1 MSTPITDFVV
11 GEKYTNDQIRFA
23 LDLEN
28 LGGIRPA
35 VDGSKN
41 LRHLAIITASQVYE
55 KNIAENPY
63 NDRVENGILT
73 YTAQGRRGDQEITG
87 RNRRIL
93 EQYSSPCPFYRFS
106 NEGRQVYT
114 FLGLLEL
121 LRHYQEQQIDSK
133 NELRLVWVFEF
144 RIHSEISVVPIEHA
158 RDLTTTFLIDRV
170 SNVAEEREVV
180 TLTPEEGIEDATSAE
195 VEQIRARLIQINP
208 YRFEVLVKNV
218 IERRG
223 FENVTVTRASQDG
236 GIDLDA
242 YVPES
247 DYFFSRTHVQFQVKR
262 WRHSVGNVDINGFRG
277 ALSST
282 AKGVFVTTSH
292 FTRAAVREAQHQ
304 SKPVVSLLD
313 GLKFSQLVSEVRL
326 DLDDYR

>member
-1 MSTPITDFVV
+1 MSTQVTEFVV

-35 VDGSKN
+35 VDGKKN
-41 LRHLAIITASQVYE
+41 LRHLAIMTAAHAYE

-63 NDRVENGILT
+63 NDRIENGILT

-93 EQYSSPCPFYRFS
+93 EQYSTPCPFYCFS

-121 LRHYQEQQIDSK
+121 LRHYQERQIDSK
-133 NELRLVWVFEF
+133 SELRLVWVFEF
-144 RIHSEISVVPIEHA
+144 RIHNEVNVVPLAHA
-158 RDLTTTFLIDRV
+158 MDLTATFLAERESITP
-170 SNVAEEREVV
+170 EEREIVD
-180 TLTPEEGIEDATSAE
+180 LEPDIEIQQATGLE
-195 VEQIRARLIQINP
+195 TEQIRSRLIQINP
-208 YRFEVLVKNV
+208 YRFELLVKDIV
-218 IERRG
+218 ERRG

-242 YVPES
+242 YVCES

-262 WRHSVGNVDINGFRG
+262 WRHSIGSVDINNFRG
-277 ALSST
+277 ALSAT

-292 FTRAAVREAQHQ
+292 FTRAAVRESQHQ
-304 SKPVVSLLD
+304 TKPAIALLD
-313 GLKFSQLVSEVRL
+313 GLRFSQLIQEVGL
-326 DLDDYR
+326 DLTVYG

>member
-1 MSTPITDFVV
+1 MLTEFLV

-35 VDGSKN
+35 VDANKN
-41 LRHLAIITASQVYE
+41 LRHLTIMTAAHTYE

-63 NDRVENGILT
+63 NDRIESGILT
-73 YTAQGRRGDQEITG
+73 YAAQGRRGDQEITG

-93 EQYSSPCPFYRFS
+93 EQYSSPCPFYCFA

-121 LRHYQEQQIDSK
+121 LRHYREQQIDSK

-144 RIHSEISVVPIEHA
+144 RIHSEIEVVPVEHA
-158 RDLTTTFLIDRV
+158 RDLTASFLRDREA
-170 SNVAEEREVV
+170 SIPEEREVV
-180 TLTPEEGIEDATSAE
+180 GLAPETQVADATFYEAE
-195 VEQIRARLIQINP
+195 HIRSQLIQINP
-208 YRFEVLVKNV
+208 YRFETFVKDV
-218 IERRG
+218 VEKHG
-223 FENVTVTRASQDG
+223 FEAVIVTRASQDG

-262 WRHSVGNVDINGFRG
+262 WRHSVGSVDINSFRG

-282 AKGVFVTTSH
+282 AKGVFITTSH
-292 FTRAAVREAQHQ
+292 FTRAAVREAQHEN
-304 SKPVVSLLD
+304 KPVISLLD

-326 DLDDYR
+326 NLENYY

>member
-1 MSTPITDFVV
+1 MLTEFVV

-41 LRHLAIITASQVYE
+41 LRHLAIMTAAHTYE

-63 NDRVENGILT
+63 NDRIENGILT

-93 EQYSSPCPFYRFS
+93 EQYSSPCPFYCFS
-106 NEGRQVYT
+106 NEGRQVYA

-133 NELRLVWVFEF
+133 NKLRLVWVFEF
-144 RIHSEISVVPIEHA
+144 RIHSEINVVPMIHA
-158 RDLTTTFLIDRV
+158 RDLTATFLVDRESSV
-170 SNVAEEREVV
+170 PEEREVV
-180 TLTPEEGIEDATSAE
+180 VLTPEARAEGGTIYEA
-195 VEQIRARLIQINP
+195 EQIRSRLIQIDP
-208 YRFEVLVKNV
+208 YRFEILVKDV
-218 IERRG
+218 VERRG
-223 FENVTVTRASQDG
+223 FERVSVTRATQDG

-247 DYFFSRTHVQFQVKR
+247 DYFFSRMHVQFQVKR
-262 WRHSVGNVDINGFRG
+262 WRHSVGSVDINGFRG

-304 SKPVVSLLD
+304 SKPVISLLD
-313 GLKFSQLVSEVRL
+313 GLKFSQLVNQVRL
-326 DLDDYR
+326 DLDNYR

>member
-1 MSTPITDFVV
+1 MLTEFVV

-41 LRHLAIITASQVYE
+41 LRHLAIMTAAHTYE

-63 NDRVENGILT
+63 NDRIENGVLT
-73 YTAQGRRGDQEITG
+73 YTAQGRRGHQEITG

-93 EQYSSPCPFYRFS
+93 EQYSAPCPFYCFA

-121 LRHYQEQQIDSK
+121 LRHYQEQQIDSR

-144 RIHSEISVVPIEHA
+144 RIHSEVNVVPIAQA
-158 RDLTTTFLIDRV
+158 RDLTASFLVDRESSV
-170 SNVAEEREVV
+170 PEERELVV
-180 TLTPEEGIEDATSAE
+180 LTPEASVADATFYEAE
-195 VEQIRARLIQINP
+195 HIRSQLIQINP
-208 YRFEVLVKNV
+208 YRFEIFVKDV
-218 IERRG
+218 VERHG
-223 FENVTVTRASQDG
+223 FERVIVTRASQDG
-236 GIDLDA
+236 GIDLDG

-262 WRHSVGNVDINGFRG
+262 WRHSVGSVDINGFRG

-292 FTRAAVREAQHQ
+292 FTRAAAREAQHQ
-304 SKPVVSLLD
+304 SKPVISLLD
-313 GLKFSQLVSEVRL
+313 GLTFSQLVREVRL
-326 DLDDYR
+326 DPQAYM

>member
-1 MSTPITDFVV
+1 M
-11 GEKYTNDQIRFA
+11 
-23 LDLEN
+23 
-28 LGGIRPA
+28 
-35 VDGSKN
+35 
-41 LRHLAIITASQVYE
+41 TAAHTYE

-63 NDRVENGILT
+63 NDRIENGVLT
-73 YTAQGRRGDQEITG
+73 YTAQGRRGHQEISG

-93 EQYSSPCPFYRFS
+93 EQYSAPCPFYCFA

-121 LRHYQEQQIDSK
+121 LRHYQEQQIDSR

-144 RIHSEISVVPIEHA
+144 RIHSEIDIVPIA
-158 RDLTTTFLIDRV
+158 QAKDLTASFLVDRESSV
-170 SNVAEEREVV
+170 PEERELVV
-180 TLTPEEGIEDATSAE
+180 LTPEASVADATFYEAE
-195 VEQIRARLIQINP
+195 HIRSQLIQINP
-208 YRFEVLVKNV
+208 YRFEIFVKDV
-218 IERRG
+218 VERHG
-223 FENVTVTRASQDG
+223 FERVIVTRASQDG

-262 WRHSVGNVDINGFRG
+262 WRHSVGSVDINGFRG

-292 FTRAAVREAQHQ
+292 FTRAAAREAQHQ
-304 SKPVVSLLD
+304 SKPVISLLD
-313 GLKFSQLVSEVRL
+313 GLKFSQLVREVRL
-326 DLDDYR
+326 DPEAYM

>member
-1 MSTPITDFVV
+1 MLNEFVV

-41 LRHLAIITASQVYE
+41 LRHLAIMTAAHAYE

-63 NDRVENGILT
+63 NDRIENGVLT
-73 YTAQGRRGDQEITG
+73 YTAQGRRGHQEITG

-93 EQYSSPCPFYRFS
+93 EQYSTPCPFYCFA

-121 LRHYQEQQIDSK
+121 LRHYQEQQIDSRS
-133 NELRLVWVFEF
+133 ELRLVWVFEF
-144 RIHSEISVVPIEHA
+144 RIHGEISVVPIAHA
-158 RDLTTTFLIDRV
+158 RDLTASFLADRESV
-170 SNVAEEREVV
+170 PEERELVV
-180 TLTPEEGIEDATSAE
+180 LTPEEPVADAAIYE
-195 VEQIRARLIQINP
+195 AEQIRSQLIQINP
-208 YRFEVLVKNV
+208 YRFETLVKDV
-218 IERRG
+218 VERHG
-223 FENVTVTRASQDG
+223 FERVIVTRASQDG

-262 WRHSVGNVDINGFRG
+262 WRHSVGSVDINGFRG

-292 FTRAAVREAQHQ
+292 FTRAAAREAQHQ
-304 SKPVVSLLD
+304 SKPVISLLD
-313 GLKFSQLVSEVRL
+313 GLKFSQLVREVRL
-326 DLDDYR
+326 DPEAYL

>member
-1 MSTPITDFVV
+1 MLTEFVV

-41 LRHLAIITASQVYE
+41 LRHLAIMTAAHTYE
-55 KNIAENPY
+55 KNIVENPY
-63 NDRVENGILT
+63 NDRIENGVLT
-73 YTAQGRRGDQEITG
+73 YTAQGRRGPQEITG

-93 EQYSSPCPFYRFS
+93 EQYSAPCPFYCFA

-121 LRHYQEQQIDSK
+121 LRHYQEKQIDSR

-144 RIHSEISVVPIEHA
+144 RIHSEVNVVPIAQA
-158 RDLTTTFLIDRV
+158 RDLTASFLVDRESSV
-170 SNVAEEREVV
+170 PEERELVV
-180 TLTPEEGIEDATSAE
+180 LTPEASVADATFYEAE
-195 VEQIRARLIQINP
+195 HIRSQLIQINP
-208 YRFEVLVKNV
+208 YRFEIFVKDV
-218 IERRG
+218 VERHG
-223 FENVTVTRASQDG
+223 FERVIVTRASQDG

-262 WRHSVGNVDINGFRG
+262 WRHSVGSVDINGFRG
-277 ALSST
+277 ALSAT

-292 FTRAAVREAQHQ
+292 FTRAAAREAQHQ
-304 SKPVVSLLD
+304 SKPVISLLD
-313 GLKFSQLVSEVRL
+313 GLKFSQLVREVRL
-326 DLDDYR
+326 DPEAYM